1 MRPLANGEHSFLQPK
16 QVAID
21 DFVAQS
27 NYMIKRTVWTEA
39 CSSWYKVNS
48 VANRVSALWPGST
61 LHYLEALSQPRAD
74 DRDVTYSG
82 NRFGWMGN
90 GYNQIEMMFRLD
102 CRSSFNRLKP
112 ADEIP
117 NRTVA
122 WDLLCNHGEQQTP
135 RRAFLRTLQS
145 PD

>member
-1 MRPLANGEHSFLQPK
+1 MLKWCDRWQTENIRSFTPK

-27 NYMIKRTVWTEA
+27 NHMIKRTVWTEA

-48 VANRVSALWPGST
+48 MADRVSALWPGST

-74 DRDVTYSG
+74 DWDVTYSG

-90 GYNQIEMMFRLD
+90 GYSQIEMD
-102 CRSSFNRLKP
+102 PTS
-112 ADEIP
+112 D
-117 NRTVA
+117 
-122 WDLLCNHGEQQTP
+122 W
-135 RRAFLRTLQS
+135 AFYIREVDDSPFLGKSKQRKVITQS
-145 PD
+145 KK